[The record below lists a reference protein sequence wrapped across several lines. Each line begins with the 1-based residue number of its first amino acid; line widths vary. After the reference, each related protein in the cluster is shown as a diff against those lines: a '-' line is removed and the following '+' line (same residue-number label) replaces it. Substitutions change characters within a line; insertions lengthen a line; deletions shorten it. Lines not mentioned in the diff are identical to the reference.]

1 MNLQYNISARFAQNT
16 TARQLEHSCPWRLT
30 NTPQTIANDCWIFK
44 ALDIDFMMREE
55 KDAPSP
61 SFLLFYLSI
70 SSLHLF
76 ILSFFVYSLESVQRL
91 EDIDLM
97 RKEKVPE
104 TKRVKQWNSS

>member
-1 MNLQYNISARFAQNT
+1 
-16 TARQLEHSCPWRLT
+16 
-30 NTPQTIANDCWIFK
+30 
-44 ALDIDFMMREE
+44 MMREE
-55 KDAPSP
+55 KDAPST
-61 SFLLFYLSI
+61 SFLLSYLSI

-97 RKEKVPE
+97 GKENVPE